1 MNDLVQQKLQAA
13 FREVARLSAQ
23 NVELLAE
30 ANFWKNIALEQQE
43 LLGKED
49 QDASA
54 ENGN

>member
-23 NVELLAE
+23 NVEILAE
-30 ANFWKNIALEQQE
+30 ANFWKNLALEQQE
-43 LLGKED
+43 LLNKEE
-49 QDASA
+49 QDAIT